1 MVISARRITNATNLY
16 FFYLNY
22 ANKEDLLKPQEIVI
36 TGRGEGRRGDA
47 HDILHQKHCSLP
59 E

>member
-1 MVISARRITNATNLY
+1 MPQICI
-16 FFYLNY
+16 FYLNY